1 MSNCRWLRLLII
13 FKLNTHGEQQEYYPD
28 PDPIIQQS
36 LEEWKELKV
45 GLLMH
50 WGTYSRSWM
59 GD

>member
-1 MSNCRWLRLLII
+1 MI
-13 FKLNTHGEQQEYYPD
+13 FNVNTHGEQQEYYPD
-28 PDPIIQQS
+28 LDPIIQQS

-50 WGTYSRSWM
+50 WGTYSRSWK